1 MRSSP
6 CDWPVHRDS
15 VLRDML
21 IDWEGKTFLLTQAQS
36 DESLWFIKQKG
47 RGPIAGTIVIYVDD
61 LSIFAI
67 RALCSAVLDANKK
80 IWQLSELRAR
90 FQSSSA
96 FGESSFWFGTPS
108 ESTKFYRRAPHQV
121 RGE

>member
-36 DESLWFIKQKG
+36 DESLWFG
-47 RGPIAGTIVIYVDD
+47 RGPIAGTMVIYVDD

-67 RALCSAVLDANKK
+67 RALCSAVLDANKQ
-80 IWQLSELRAR
+80 IWQLSTPEWIEGAVPVKFCVWRFFVLVRDTELS
-90 FQSSSA
+90 QSSS
-96 FGESSFWFGTPS
+96 PS
-108 ESTKFYRRAPHQV
+108 T
-121 RGE
+121 G